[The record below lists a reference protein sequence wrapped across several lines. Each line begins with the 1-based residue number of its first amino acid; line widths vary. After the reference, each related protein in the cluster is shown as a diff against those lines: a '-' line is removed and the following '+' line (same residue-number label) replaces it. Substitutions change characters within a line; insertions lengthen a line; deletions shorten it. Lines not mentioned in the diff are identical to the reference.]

1 MKTNL
6 TKKQLIVIA
15 AIIIVSVFLAVLIL
29 LPTSSEKARVD
40 SSPPAQVDKVPA
52 EVEGVAKKS
61 VEPAETGEAKVAIA
75 DAALKASGITLQ
87 AAGTAKI
94 NASLT
99 LPGEIQF
106 NEDRTAHV
114 VPRLAGVV
122 EAVKVSLGQRVAK
135 GEVLAVIAS
144 TDLSEQRSELLT
156 AQKKVALAR
165 VTFVREARLWKEKV
179 SAEQDYLQ
187 ARQSLAEAEI
197 DQQNAKQK
205 LSALGASTGS
215 SGGLNR
221 FELRAPFA
229 GTIVE
234 KHIAL
239 GESVKEDANV
249 FTISD
254 LSTVWAEVAV
264 PASSLNSV
272 RVGRK
277 VTVKASSFDATS
289 TGTIGFVG
297 SLLGEQTRTAK
308 ARVVL
313 SNPDASWRPGLFV
326 TVDIEDAAGQS
337 DIAIAVASD
346 AIQSVE
352 DKPTVFVRVP
362 GGFVAQHITV
372 GRSDAKSTEVT
383 SGLKAGTQ
391 YAATGS
397 FVIKAELGKSE
408 AEHDD

>member
-1 MKTNL
+1 M
-6 TKKQLIVIA
+6 
-15 AIIIVSVFLAVLIL
+15 
-29 LPTSSEKARVD
+29 
-40 SSPPAQVDKVPA
+40 
-52 EVEGVAKKS
+52 
-61 VEPAETGEAKVAIA
+61 
-75 DAALKASGITLQ
+75 
-87 AAGTAKI
+87 
-94 NASLT
+94 
-99 LPGEIQF
+99 
-106 NEDRTAHV
+106 
-114 VPRLAGVV
+114 
-122 EAVKVSLGQRVAK
+122 
-135 GEVLAVIAS
+135 
-144 TDLSEQRSELLT
+144 
-156 AQKKVALAR
+156 
-165 VTFVREARLWKEKV
+165 
-179 SAEQDYLQ
+179 
-187 ARQSLAEAEI
+187 
-197 DQQNAKQK
+197 
-205 LSALGASTGS
+205 
-215 SGGLNR
+215 
-221 FELRAPFA
+221 RAPFA

-277 VTVKASSFDATS
+277 VTVKASSFNAKS
-289 TGTIGFVG
+289 QGTIAFVG

-326 TVDIEDAAGQS
+326 TVEIEEAAGQS
-337 DIAIAVASD
+337 DVAISVASD
-346 AIQSVE
+346 AVQNVE

-372 GRSDAKSTEVT
+372 GRSDSKTTEVT